1 MIGRAVSEPRAV
13 VFVQLRGALE
23 QAGVQIE
30 HVARIGFA
38 ARRAAQQQRHLAI
51 GDGLL
56 GQIVIDDQRVHAV
69 VAEPFAHGAAG
80 EGRQELQRRRLG
92 RGGGDDDGVVQRAGV
107 LERLDDLRH
116 GRALLAD
123 GDIDAIELG
132 LLVGAG
138 VDGLLVD
145 DGVDGDGGLAGLA
158 VADDQLALA
167 AADRDQRV
175 DGLQAGL
182 HRLVHRLA
190 RNDAGRLH
198 VDAAALGDVR

>member
-1 MIGRAVSEPRAV
+1 MIGSAVSEPPPFRL
-13 VFVQLRGALE
+13 VQLGGALE
-23 QAGVQIE
+23 QARVQVE

-69 VAEPFAHGAAG
+69 VAEVLAHRAAG

-92 RGGGDDDGVVQRAGV
+92 GGGGDDDRVFQRAV
-107 LERLDDLRH
+107 LFERLDDLGD

-132 LLVGAG
+132 ALV
-138 VDGLLVD
+138 
-145 DGVDGDGGLAGLA
+145 
-158 VADDQLALA
+158 VALALTA
-167 AADRDQRV
+167 S
-175 DGLQAGL
+175 G
-182 HRLVHRLA
+182 
-190 RNDAGRLH
+190 
-198 VDAAALGDVR
+198 